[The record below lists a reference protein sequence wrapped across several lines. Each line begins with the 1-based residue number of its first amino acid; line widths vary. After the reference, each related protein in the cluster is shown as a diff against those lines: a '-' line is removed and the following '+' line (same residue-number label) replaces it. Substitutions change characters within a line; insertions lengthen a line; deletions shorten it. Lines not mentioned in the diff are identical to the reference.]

1 MPPRL
6 KVIKRPVKVVP
17 LHTET
22 EQTEPEHD
30 VACPKTDD
38 APVVVVKR
46 IVKRKKKVVVEVDV
60 PVIVPPVPPVPVP
73 VPVQEKTL
81 ATYLASLTEH
91 EQTAMEI
98 ARDHLGPSFCLERS
112 GGFVS
117 YLHQ

>member
-1 MPPRL
+1 M
-6 KVIKRPVKVVP
+6 KVVP

-22 EQTEPEHD
+22 EHD

-60 PVIVPPVPPVPVP
+60 PVIVPPVPPVP

>member
-1 MPPRL
+1 M
-6 KVIKRPVKVVP
+6 
-17 LHTET
+17 HTET

-60 PVIVPPVPPVPVP
+60 PVIVPPVPVPVP

-98 ARDHLGPSFCLERS
+98 ARDHLGPLFCLERS